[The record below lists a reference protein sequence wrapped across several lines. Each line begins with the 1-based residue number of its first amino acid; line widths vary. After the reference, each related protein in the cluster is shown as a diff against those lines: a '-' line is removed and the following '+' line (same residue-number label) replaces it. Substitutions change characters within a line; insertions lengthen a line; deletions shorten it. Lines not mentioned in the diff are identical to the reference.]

1 MLFSLIYFFVE
12 ISTLVVQTSSILTWQ
27 PNLSIQPNITNMF
40 FFLIAF
46 AYVCACLCHVF
57 VISPHARMYVV
68 FSLQFQLFF
77 FFGTKTASKGRFP
90 DYLGTSAHGLLR
102 RQSASVRWHRWMCR
116 CAQGSAWWRRW
127 TIADHFNPIGCFQRH
142 HNG

>member
-57 VISPHARMYVV
+57 LISPLARMYVV
-68 FSLQFQLFF
+68 FFVAIPVF

-116 CAQGSAWWRRW
+116 WHQLVVSKG
-127 TIADHFNPIGCFQRH
+127 IIMVNHNH
-142 HNG
+142 HY

>member
-57 VISPHARMYVV
+57 LISPHARMYVV
-68 FSLQFQLFF
+68 FFVAIPVF

-116 CAQGSAWWRRW
+116 WHQLVVSKG
-127 TIADHFNPIGCFQRH
+127 IIMVNHNH
-142 HNG
+142 HY